1 MSTSDKKT
9 NVNKKSGWEKL
20 IFDTDIGGD
29 PDDAL
34 ALAYLLSRPDCELL
48 GVTIEAW
55 GGNGPRQAEIASAIC
70 RDFGV
75 EVPIAVGAGA
85 GNLSGRRAA
94 AVPKKP
100 PRYWEIVEGRD
111 HATFSRQ
118 GDAVDFLRR
127 TIRENP
133 GEVTLLATGHLTN
146 LGALFASDPE
156 IPGLLKRLVVMGGDM
171 QGGVEWN
178 ASYDPVATA
187 LVFMNGNTTRP
198 PETLIVGVDV
208 TGVLRLSPEE
218 GRQLMAGVPALALVA
233 EAAEC
238 WYCEGHDLFFHDPMA
253 AAAVFS
259 PDLFSWKDAVVRVD
273 FAHDGRTTCEAAPS
287 DDCGT
292 LQVATAVD
300 AEAFLGEFSAR
311 FSSALVSAR

>member
-1 MSTSDKKT
+1 MSTSDGNA
-9 NVNKKSGWEKL
+9 NVNGKRGREKVF
-20 IFDTDIGGD
+20 FDTDIGGD

-34 ALAYLLSRPDCELL
+34 ALAYLLSHPDCELL

-70 RDFGV
+70 SDFGV

-111 HATFSRQ
+111 HAIFPRQ

-133 GEVTLLATGHLTN
+133 GEVTLLATGHFTN
-146 LGALFASDPE
+146 LGALFACDPE

-171 QGGVEWN
+171 KGGVEWN

-187 LVFMNGNTTRP
+187 FVFMNGNTARP
-198 PETLIVGVDV
+198 PETLILGFDV
-208 TGVLRLSPEE
+208 TSVLRLSPDE
-218 GRQLMAGVPALALVA
+218 GRRFMKDVPALALVA

-238 WYCEGHDLFFHDPMA
+238 WYREGHDLFFHDPMA
-253 AAAVFS
+253 AAAIFR
-259 PDLFSWKDAVVRVD
+259 PDLFSWKDTVVRVD

-292 LQVATAVD
+292 LKVATAVD
-300 AEAFLGEFSAR
+300 AEAFLDEF
-311 FSSALVSAR
+311 FGG

>member
-1 MSTSDKKT
+1 MIDDM
-9 NVNKKSGWEKL
+9 EKV

-55 GGNGPRQAEIASAIC
+55 GGNGLRQAEIASAIC

-85 GNLSGRRAA
+85 GNLTGRRAA

-100 PRYWEIVEGRD
+100 PRYWEIVKGRG

-118 GDAVDFLRR
+118 GDAFDFLRR
-127 TIRENP
+127 TIREHP
-133 GEVTLLATGHLTN
+133 GEVTLLATGHFTN

-156 IPGLLKRLVVMGGDM
+156 IPALLKRLVIMGGDM

-187 LVFMNGNTTRP
+187 FVFMNGNTLRP
-198 PETLIVGVDV
+198 PETRILGFDV
-208 TGVLRLSPEE
+208 TGTLRFSPDD
-218 GRQLMAGVPALALVA
+218 GRRLMAGIPALALVA

-238 WYCEGHDLFFHDPMA
+238 WYREGNDLFFHDPMA
-253 AAAVFS
+253 AAAVFR
-259 PDLFSWKDAVVRVD
+259 PDIFSWKDSVVRVD
-273 FAHDGRTTCEAAPS
+273 FAHDGLTTPEAAPC

-292 LQVATAVD
+292 LQVATAID
-300 AEAFLGEFSAR
+300 AGSFLAELMETTR
-311 FSSALVSAR
+311 NV

>member
-1 MSTSDKKT
+1 MSTSDG
-9 NVNKKSGWEKL
+9 NVNEMSGREKV

-75 EVPIAVGAGA
+75 EVPLAVGAGA

-133 GEVTLLATGHLTN
+133 GEVTLLATGHFTN
-146 LGALFASDPE
+146 LGALFACDPE

-187 LVFMNGNTTRP
+187 IVFMNGNTSRP
-198 PETLIVGVDV
+198 PQTLVVGADV
-208 TGVLRLSPEE
+208 TGTLRLSPEE
-218 GRQLMAGVPALALVA
+218 GRRLMAGVPSLALVA

-238 WYCEGHDLFFHDPMA
+238 WYREGHDLFFHDPMA
-253 AAAVFS
+253 AAAIFR
-259 PDLFSWKDAVVRVD
+259 PDLFSWKDTVVRVD
-273 FAHDGRTTCEAAPS
+273 FAHDGRTTCETAPS
-287 DDCGT
+287 DDCGM
-292 LQVATAVD
+292 LKVATTVD
-300 AEAFLGEFSAR
+300 AEAFLGEFLAKSASALLSAR
-311 FSSALVSAR
+311 

>member
-1 MSTSDKKT
+1 MIDDM
-9 NVNKKSGWEKL
+9 EKV

-55 GGNGPRQAEIASAIC
+55 GGNGLRQAEIASAIC

-85 GNLSGRRAA
+85 GNLTGRRAA

-100 PRYWEIVEGRD
+100 PRYWEIVKGRD

-118 GDAVDFLRR
+118 GDAVNFLRR
-127 TIRENP
+127 TIREHP
-133 GEVTLLATGHLTN
+133 GEVTLLATGHFTN

-156 IPGLLKRLVVMGGDM
+156 IPSLLKRLVVMGGDM
-171 QGGVEWN
+171 RGKVEWN
-178 ASYDPVATA
+178 AAYDPVATA
-187 LVFMNGNTTRP
+187 FVFMNGNTSRP
-198 PETLIVGVDV
+198 PETCILGFDV
-208 TGVLRLSPEE
+208 TSALRLSQDE
-218 GRQLMAGVPALALVA
+218 GRRMMAGVPALALVA

-238 WYCEGHDLFFHDPMA
+238 WFREGHDLFFHDPMA
-253 AAAVFS
+253 AAAVFR
-259 PDLFSWKDAVVRVD
+259 PDIFSWKDAVVRVD
-273 FAHDGRTTCEAAPS
+273 FAHDGLTTPEATPC

-300 AEAFLGEFSAR
+300 PEAFLVE
-311 FSSALVSAR
+311 LKKTTD